1 MGAPEQ
7 QVDETARQSP
17 VAAVPRS
24 KLPRLTEVM
33 LAARAAGRCEFR
45 GCNELLYRHPLTGEV
60 GNFAENAHVVAFR
73 KEGAR
78 GDETR
83 PVNINDIDN
92 LMLLCR
98 RDHKLVDDNPDR
110 YSREELE
117 QQKRE
122 HEARIKR
129 VTGLG
134 PSMQTTVFELTAK
147 IGQFKPVI
155 GRAEIADALLPRYP
169 SDGLHKLDLTGLGN
183 EEPGPVYEL
192 AYRRIRQEV
201 DRLHASGGDLET
213 TRHLSVFAIAP
224 MPMLVALGY
233 ELGNKLATDFF
244 QCHRTR
250 KQNRW
255 NWYEAEAP
263 ARFQVRKLKSG
274 TTPACVGLVLSLSG
288 PFDAR
293 TLPAVI
299 DERYALYEIAPI
311 DAVPNTSLLR
321 QREDLE
327 AFRAVYRTLLAELR
341 RDHDGLPEIHFF
353 PALPAPAAV
362 TCGFDLLPK
371 VDPTLIIYDNV
382 TAEGGFIKRLEVNTH
397 ER

>member
-7 QVDETARQSP
+7 LDETMRQSP
-17 VAAVPRS
+17 VVAVPRS

-45 GCNELLYRHPLTGEV
+45 GCNELLYTHPLTGEI
-60 GNFAENAHVVAFR
+60 GNFAENAHIVAFR
-73 KEGAR
+73 KGGPR
-78 GDETR
+78 GSESR
-83 PVNINDIDN
+83 PVDINDIEN

-98 RDHKLVDDNPDR
+98 RDHKLVDENPDR
-110 YSREELE
+110 YPMEELE
-117 QQKRE
+117 RHKRE

-129 VTGLG
+129 LTGLG
-134 PSMQTTVFELTAK
+134 PSMQTTVFELAAK
-147 IGQFKPVI
+147 IGEFKPII

-183 EEPGPVYEL
+183 EEPGAVYEL

-201 DRLHASGGDLET
+201 DRLHASGGDLES
-213 TRHLSVFAIAP
+213 TRHLSVFALAP
-224 MPMLVALGY
+224 IPMLVALGHA
-233 ELGNKLATDFF
+233 LGNKVATDFF

-250 KQNRW
+250 KEKRW
-255 NWYEAEAP
+255 NWYEADAP
-263 ARFQVRKLKSG
+263 VRFQVRKLKSG
-274 TTPACVGLVLSLSG
+274 TTLACVGLVLSLSG

-293 TLPAVI
+293 ALPAVI
-299 DERYALYEIAPI
+299 DERYALYEIAPV

-321 QREDLE
+321 QRDDLE

-341 RDHDGLPEIHFF
+341 RDHDSLREIHVF

-371 VDPTLIIYDNV
+371 VDPILVIYDNIA
-382 TAEGGFIKRLEVNTH
+382 AEGGFIKRLEVNIT
-397 ER
+397 